1 MKILLYTT
9 AFAPSVGGVET
20 YVMLLAKGLAAQSV
34 SGRPIQVTVATATTA
49 DGFDDAALPFSI
61 VRQPS
66 LLEFVKLSR
75 EADIIQVAGPCLA
88 QLALAWLMR
97 KPVVI
102 EHHAYQAACPN
113 GLFLRE
119 PMKEICPG
127 YFEQRRYAK
136 CMSCV
141 AAEYGSLRGAWKVL
155 STFPRRWLTR
165 RVAQNVCV
173 SEYVEHRLDL
183 PRSRVVYHG
192 IPSLEAETDRTHDA
206 ANVGIL
212 TFGYVGRFV
221 AEKNLIT
228 LVNAAKIVAEAGCDF
243 RIKLVGDGPERQCVE
258 AAVQGAGLATRTT
271 FTGFLSGAA
280 LEEAVSEMSVVVMP
294 SIWEETFG
302 LSALE
307 HMRRGRLVIAAD
319 LGGLA
324 EVVDGAGLKFKP
336 GDAESLAARIRK
348 VIECPEIL
356 AEYGRKGRERANCF
370 ALESMVRNHLG
381 LYLELISRS

>member
-1 MKILLYTT
+1 
-9 AFAPSVGGVET
+9 
-20 YVMLLAKGLAAQSV
+20 MLLAQGLAAQPV
-34 SGRPIQVTVATATTA
+34 SGRPIQVTVATATATN
-49 DGFDDAALPFSI
+49 GFDDAALPFRV

-66 LLEFVKLSR
+66 LLEFARLARK
-75 EADIIQVAGPCLA
+75 ADVVQVAGPCLA

-102 EHHAYQAACPN
+102 EHHAYQAGCPN

-127 YFEQRRYAK
+127 YFEQQRYAK

-141 AAEYGSLRGAWKVL
+141 SAEYGPLRGAWKVL

-173 SEYVEHRLDL
+173 SEYVERRLDL

-192 IPSLEAETDRTHDA
+192 VPSLKAEPERTSDA
-206 ANVGIL
+206 GNLGTL

-221 AEKNLIT
+221 AEKNLLT

-243 RIKLVGDGPERQCVE
+243 QMKLVGDGPERQSVE
-258 AAVQGAGLATRTT
+258 EAVQGAGLATRTT
-271 FTGFLSGAA
+271 FTGFLSGGA
-280 LEEAVSEMSVVVMP
+280 LYQAVSEMNVVVMP

-307 HMRRGRLVIAAD
+307 HMSRGRLVIAAD

-324 EVVDGAGLKFKP
+324 EVVDGAGLKFMP
-336 GDAESLAARIRK
+336 GDPESLAARIRK
-348 VIECPEIL
+348 VIEYPEIL
-356 AEYGRKGRERANCF
+356 VEYGRKGRERANGF
-370 ALESMVRNHLG
+370 TLESMVRNHLG
-381 LYLELISRS
+381 LYLELISPS